1 MSSSR
6 DSDTTPDINDIRE
19 AARRLAGKAVR
30 TPLLESPP
38 LNERLGGRLLIKAES
53 LQRTGSFKF
62 RGACNAIAQLDAA
75 TREAGVVA
83 WSSGNHAQGV
93 AAAAA
98 LFGVPA
104 LIVMPSDAPAIK
116 IDNTKALGAEIR
128 LYDRMSEVREEIG
141 APLAHERGAA
151 IIKPYDNG
159 HVIAG
164 QGTVGLEIA
173 DQAAERDIAVDAVAV
188 PCSGGGLAA
197 GIAMAMAAESPEAEI
212 WAVEPEGFDDTALSL
227 KAGKRVEI
235 DVKHTRTIC
244 DALLT
249 PVPGEITF
257 AINRRLLA
265 GGVAVGDGD
274 VRDAMRVAFRE
285 FKLVVEPGGAA
296 ALAAV
301 LRGRVDCR
309 GRVVVAVCSGG
320 NIDPLVFAE
329 ILAETQT

>member
-1 MSSSR
+1 MTSSH
-6 DSDTTPDINDIRE
+6 DSETAPDINDIRE

-30 TPLLESPP
+30 TPLLESPL
-38 LNERLGGRLLIKAES
+38 LNQRLGGRLLIKAES

-75 TREAGVVA
+75 ARKAGVVA

-98 LFGVPA
+98 LFEVPA
-104 LIVMPSDAPAIK
+104 LIVMPPDAPAIK
-116 IDNTKALGAEIR
+116 IDNTKAHGAKIR
-128 LYDRMSEVREEIG
+128 LYDRASEVREEIG
-141 APLAHERGAA
+141 AALARERGAT

-173 DQAAERDIAVDAVAV
+173 DQAAERDLAVDAVAV
-188 PCSGGGLAA
+188 PCGGGGLTA
-197 GIAMAMAAESPEAEI
+197 GVALAMAAESPGTEI

-235 DVKHTRTIC
+235 DINKTRTIC

-265 GGVAVGDGD
+265 GGVAIGDDD
-274 VRDAMRVAFRE
+274 VRDAMRAAFRE
-285 FKLVVEPGGAA
+285 FRLVVEPGGAT

-320 NIDPLVFAE
+320 NVDPLVFAE
-329 ILAETQT
+329 ILSTGQT